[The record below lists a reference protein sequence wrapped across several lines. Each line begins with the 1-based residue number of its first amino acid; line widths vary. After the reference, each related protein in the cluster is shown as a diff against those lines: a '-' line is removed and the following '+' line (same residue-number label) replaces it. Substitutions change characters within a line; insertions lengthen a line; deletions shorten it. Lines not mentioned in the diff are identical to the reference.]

1 MSGNEPV
8 VGVLARVVAILDAV
22 EIRPAGAAELG
33 RQLGLSM
40 STVYRL
46 TAEMAE
52 YGLLR
57 KDSEGRF
64 HVGIRFMT
72 ASVAELSMPVL
83 RRLAADTG
91 ESAQLWVR
99 RGDQRLC
106 VASIDTPHELRVA
119 MPVGTMLPLP
129 SGSSGHVLSG
139 DWQSDPA
146 SVRRGWWESVSERT
160 PGLASVSV
168 PVRTNGAVVASVCVA
183 APIGRIGES
192 PGSVLGARIIA
203 AAKEIERALS
213 FT

>member
-1 MSGNEPV
+1 V

-22 EIRPAGAAELG
+22 EIHPMGTAELG

-40 STVYRL
+40 STAYRL

-64 HVGIRFMT
+64 HVGVRFMT
-72 ASVAELSMPVL
+72 ASVAEVATPSL

-106 VASIDTPHELRVA
+106 VVSIETDHELRVA
-119 MPVGTMLPLP
+119 VPVGTLLPLP
-129 SGSSGHVLSG
+129 TGSSGHVLSG
-139 DWQSDPA
+139 DWQSDLV
-146 SVRRGWWESVSERT
+146 SVQRGWWQSVSERT
-160 PGLASVSV
+160 PGLASVSA
-168 PVRTNGAVVASVCVA
+168 PVRANGSVVASVCVV
-183 APIGRIGES
+183 APIGRIGEN
-192 PGSVLGARIIA
+192 PGVLLGARTVGA
-203 AAKEIERALS
+203 AREIERVIA